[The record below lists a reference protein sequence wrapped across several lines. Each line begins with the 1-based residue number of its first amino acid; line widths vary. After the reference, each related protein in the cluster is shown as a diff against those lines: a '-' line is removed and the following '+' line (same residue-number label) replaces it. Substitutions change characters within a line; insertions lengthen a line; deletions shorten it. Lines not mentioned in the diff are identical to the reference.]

1 MHLKDT
7 SALLSSQRRR
17 KTAEHFQV
25 AEKLNHAGGISKYKT
40 FKAKQS
46 QSDSWLTEANGGKD
60 MNHYG
65 RVWLKLQFL
74 SSKVEDWSK
83 ECKFLTNIVKTFY
96 GKWKFW
102 LLLASFGARFSLGIM
117 PTVWVKLY
125 TITINNNEKL
135 SVACVHVCVTL
146 LDLAML
152 ILQGPHIFLPH
163 CRLHGVIGFW
173 AQFWLKA
180 KANQL

>member
-7 SALLSSQRRR
+7 SALLSSQRWR
-17 KTAEHFQV
+17 KTAEHFPV

-40 FKAKQS
+40 LEAKQS
-46 QSDSWLTEANGGKD
+46 QSDSWLTMANGGKR
-60 MNHYG
+60 HESLWQG
-65 RVWLKLQFL
+65 L

-83 ECKFLTNIVKTFY
+83 DCKFLTNIVRTFY

-135 SVACVHVCVTL
+135 SVVCVCVRDITGFSH
-146 LDLAML
+146 ANSP
-152 ILQGPHIFLPH
+152 GPTHIFASLSPPWRH
-163 CRLHGVIGFW
+163 RVLSTIL
-173 AQFWLKA
+173 AQG
-180 KANQL
+180 